1 MISLRVIVA
10 GGLLS
15 LASLAPAI
23 LTPALADATIPT
35 KDIAGARD
43 NALAKRYEGSFIVS
57 YDRQA
62 FTDFNVPLSKLE
74 PVAGQRDRM
83 NNRVFKPK
91 QAAEVEGARTRIA
104 YLLPADRSP
113 LEVLRNY
120 QDVVKAAGGDV
131 LFQCKTDECGGA
143 PTRSSDGGGGDQSL
157 MMYFFTEADLK
168 DAAFSNG
175 KCALASGIN
184 DQRFFAA
191 KIPQNGGDAYVT
203 VHTFQV
209 NDTLYCKA
217 FNNRT
222 VALVHVLEPKPRDQK
237 MVLVKSDEMAQ
248 SISTSGRVAL
258 YGLFFDTNKA
268 ELKPESAPTMEEIAK
283 LINSDPKLAV
293 LIVGHT
299 DNQGAYDYNVDLSKR
314 RAETV
319 VSILAK
325 YYKVDPK
332 RMRPAGVGMVAPAAT
347 NDTDDGRSK
356 NRRVEVVKLN

>member
-1 MISLRVIVA
+1 MTSVRVIIA
-10 GGLLS
+10 GTLLS
-15 LASLAPAI
+15 LSASISTPM
-23 LTPALADATIPT
+23 PALADATIPT
-35 KDIAGARD
+35 RDIAGARD
-43 NALAKRYEGSFIVS
+43 NALVKRYEGSFIVS

-62 FTDFNVPLSKLE
+62 FTDFSVPLSKLE
-74 PVAGQRDRM
+74 PVKDQHDRM

-91 QAAEVEGARTRIA
+91 QALDVEGARTRLA
-104 YLLPADRSP
+104 YLIPADRSP

-120 QDVVKAAGGDV
+120 QDVVKAAGGEV
-131 LFQCKTDECGGA
+131 LYQCKTDDCGGSQS
-143 PTRSSDGGGGDQSL
+143 RSSDGGGGDQSL
-157 MMYFFTEADLK
+157 MMYFFSEKDLK
-168 DAAFSNG
+168 DADFSNG

-191 KIPQNGGDAYVT
+191 KVPQSGGDAYVT

-217 FNNRT
+217 FNGRT
-222 VALVHVLEPKPRDQK
+222 VALVHVVEPKPREQK
-237 MVLVKSDEMAQ
+237 MVLVKSEEMAQ
-248 SISTSGRVAL
+248 SLNASGRVAL

-268 ELKPESAPTMEEIAK
+268 DLKPESAPTMEQIAK
-283 LINSDPKLAV
+283 LINGNPKLAV

-299 DNQGAYDYNVDLSKR
+299 DNQGGYDYNLDLSKR
-314 RAETV
+314 RAEAV

-332 RMRPAGVGMVAPAAT
+332 RMRAAGVGMLAPAAS
-347 NDTDDGRSK
+347 NEAEDGRAK

>member
-10 GGLLS
+10 GSLLS
-15 LASLAPAI
+15 LASLA
-23 LTPALADATIPT
+23 PALADATIPT
-35 KDIAGARD
+35 KDIPGARD

-62 FTDFNVPLSKLE
+62 FTDFSVPLSRLE
-74 PVAGQRDRM
+74 PVEGRTDRM

-91 QAAEVEGARTRIA
+91 QAAEVEGARTRLA
-104 YLLPADRSP
+104 YLLPTDRSP

-120 QDVVKAAGGDV
+120 MDVVKSAGGEV
-131 LFQCKTDECGGA
+131 LYQCKADDCGGE
-143 PTRSSDGGGGDQSL
+143 PTRSSSGGGNDQSL
-157 MMYFFTEADLK
+157 MMYFFADADLK
-168 DAAFSNG
+168 DADFSNG

-203 VHTFQV
+203 VQTFQV

-217 FNNRT
+217 FNGRT
-222 VALVHVLEPKPRDQK
+222 VALVHVVEPKPREQK
-237 MVLVKSDEMAQ
+237 MVLVKSEEMAQ
-248 SISTSGRVAL
+248 SINTSGRVAL
-258 YGLFFDTNKA
+258 YGLLFDTNKA
-268 ELKPESAPTMEEIAK
+268 ELKPESAPTMEQIAG
-283 LINSDPKLAV
+283 LINGDPRLAV

-299 DNQGAYDYNVDLSKR
+299 DNQGAYDYNIDLSKR

-332 RMRPAGVGMVAPAAT
+332 RMRAAGVGMVAPAAT